1 MLDPTIC
8 VEGDCAEAL
17 ALLSQML
24 DEDRDGAGLLT
35 ATVPP
40 RGTWDEQIDT
50 RTERDGQ
57 TYRQT
62 DGRAGGRAGFCSVH
76 CARYRRLRMEMTGMF
91 MMRTIILYLLY
102 IIYIEISYLSIILS
116 SRAHFKSG

>member
-40 RGTWDEQIDT
+40 RGTWDGQIDT

-62 DGRAGGRAGFCSVH
+62 DGRAVGLGSALYTVRAIDGCGW
-76 CARYRRLRMEMTGMF
+76 R
-91 MMRTIILYLLY
+91 
-102 IIYIEISYLSIILS
+102 
-116 SRAHFKSG
+116 

>member
-1 MLDPTIC
+1 VLDPTIC

-62 DGRAGGRAGFCSVH
+62 DRRAGGRAGWVLLCTLCALSTVADGDDRNVH
-76 CARYRRLRMEMTGMF
+76 DENYN
-91 MMRTIILYLLY
+91 IIF
-102 IIYIEISYLSIILS
+102 IIYILYIL
-116 SRAHFKSG
+116 RFLTFP